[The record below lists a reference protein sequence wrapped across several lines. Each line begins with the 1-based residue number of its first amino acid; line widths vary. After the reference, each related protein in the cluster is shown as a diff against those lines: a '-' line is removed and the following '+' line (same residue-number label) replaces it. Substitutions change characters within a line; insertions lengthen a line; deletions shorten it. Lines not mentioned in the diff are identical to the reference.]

1 MEIVRKALL
10 YLVTCLLITTYG
22 YSQYTQIPDVEFENW
37 LLHLNIDSEGLLDGQ
52 VLTDDIDHVVSL
64 EMSPGFP
71 NPDYVIT
78 DLTGIEDFVALEN
91 LRFANNLVTEVDLSQ
106 NTQLRSLVCRQ
117 NNLTSLNLT
126 NNLELRILDAGNCF
140 PETCEQENTY
150 TNLDLSQNVNLEQ
163 LGFFNL
169 DTLLSIDL
177 TNNPSLFNID
187 FAYSSNLQSILVDN
201 GSNLTL
207 QFFRAIENPSLVCIQ
222 VDDPDAATAGDTF
235 PYDQWNIQDGV
246 IFSDDCSLGVAEYL
260 ERNTAIIPN
269 PTRGIV
275 EVSLP
280 LNITMNQWIIF
291 DVLGKKLL
299 QGSSSQMDLS
309 SLSGGLYTLVLQTDS
324 GRSVKK
330 VMKQ

>member
-1 MEIVRKALL
+1 MLSIS
-10 YLVTCLLITTYG
+10 CLLIT
-22 YSQYTQIPDVEFENW
+22 SLSWAQYTQIPDVEFENW

-78 DLTGIEDFVALEN
+78 DLTGIEDFVALET
-91 LRFANNLVTEVDLSQ
+91 LWFANNLVTEVDLSQ
-106 NTQLRSLVCRQ
+106 NTQLRSLVCRH

-140 PETCEQENTY
+140 PGTCEQENTY

-163 LGFFNL
+163 LFLHNL
-169 DTLLSIDL
+169 DSLVSIDI
-177 TNNPSLFNID
+177 TNNPNLFVIN
-187 FAYSSNLQSILVDN
+187 FAYSSNLQSILVSN
-201 GSNLTL
+201 GNNLALEYFT
-207 QFFRAIENPSLVCIQ
+207 AVETPSLVCIQ

-260 ERNTAIIPN
+260 ERNTVLYPN
-269 PTRGIV
+269 PTTGTIAVSMPNTVELSRWSVFDILGKELLNGEAQV
-275 EVSLP
+275 EV
-280 LNITMNQWIIF
+280 
-291 DVLGKKLL
+291 
-299 QGSSSQMDLS
+299 DLS
-309 SLSGGLYTLVLQTDS
+309 SLPRGLYTLVLDTGMGDPV
-324 GRSVKK
+324 VKK
-330 VMKQ
+330 VAKQ